1 MILIWFICL
10 VFLMKVWFWLCMQER
25 EYAFW
30 IERFAFILTT
40 VPPHCYW
47 GVWARRIAAGIFVL
61 SNLVYT
67 KDLIEYMIDL
77 MESQQFFLFGS
88 TNNPTVSSL
97 SWSIFTNIHVHVCKL
112 VNFSIFCTI
121 VLQSLILNY

>member
-1 MILIWFICL
+1 
-10 VFLMKVWFWLCMQER
+10 MQER

-47 GVWARRIAAGIFVL
+47 GVWARRIAAALFVL

-97 SWSIFTNIHVHVCKL
+97 S
-112 VNFSIFCTI
+112 
-121 VLQSLILNY
+121 